1 MEHSKFRENSGIKIR
16 NKVNFEYRRFLYP
29 GVIVLMVLTIIP
41 SVFGVWVSLNRIS
54 QNANAPWT
62 FVGLR
67 NYLRV
72 LIRAEMSNSLLVTG
86 VYVCSSISIT
96 IVLGF
101 LLALA
106 LQKPF
111 FGRKIV
117 MSLFILPVVFTP
129 VVSGL
134 IWKFMF
140 MADLGVINYFL
151 GLLGIPTIN
160 WLADKILAF
169 VAVLIVD
176 VWQWTPFCMYFLLAG
191 LQNIPQT
198 QYEAAYID
206 GASKAQTLFHIAMP
220 QLLPISSVVL
230 LFRLMDA
237 FKLFDQIFVM
247 TQGGPGRATQTL
259 NLFAYYLGFR
269 YFDYGLATALGI
281 MIMFAIV
288 FICRG
293 IVSITNKV

>member
-1 MEHSKFRENSGIKIR
+1 MKHLKHQIRIMNTLNSDR
-16 NKVNFEYRRFLYP
+16 NRFLYP
-29 GVIVLMVLTIIP
+29 GVIVLMMLTFIP
-41 SVFGVWVSLNRIS
+41 AIFGVWVSLNRIS
-54 QNANAPWT
+54 QNSNTPWQ

-72 LIRAEMSNSLLVTG
+72 LMRAEMPNSFLITLL
-86 VYVCSSISIT
+86 YVVLSISVT
-96 IVLGF
+96 IFFGF

-106 LQKPF
+106 LQKSF

-140 MADLGVINYFL
+140 MADLGIINYCL
-151 GLLGIPTIN
+151 SLLGVPTIN
-160 WLADKILAF
+160 WLADKTLAF
-169 VAVLIVD
+169 ISVIIVD

-206 GASKAQTLFHIAMP
+206 GAGKIQTLFRIIMP
-220 QLLPISSVVL
+220 QLAPISSVVL

-269 YFDYGLATALGI
+269 YFDYGMATALGI
-281 MIMFAIV
+281 LIMLAIV
-288 FICRG
+288 FTSRG
-293 IVSITNKV
+293 IVRLVNKI